1 MRGGADMQKL
11 AEVVAEMKIP
21 QRASSPPLPEP
32 EREAALD
39 RVAERLAEA
48 LLCRG
53 FSRQQLGHCF
63 ETFDRSREP
72 VAYQKALACVEN
84 QQTLVLWGP
93 CGTGK
98 THLACAILRRHI
110 EDCGQVTGIY
120 TDRDATGI
128 ARFLPFGDLLRR
140 VRATYGDDSESEQGI
155 LSRYWKVPILA
166 LDDVGNEAA
175 KDPSFSQRIGYAMID
190 YRYRQELPVILTTN
204 CHPDKLAW
212 HIGQAAVD
220 RLFERGEFVEMR
232 SKSYRRK
239 K

>member
-1 MRGGADMQKL
+1 M
-11 AEVVAEMKIP
+11 
-21 QRASSPPLPEP
+21 
-32 EREAALD
+32 
-39 RVAERLAEA
+39 AERLVEA

-53 FSRQQLGHCF
+53 FSSKELPFCF

-84 QQTLVLWGP
+84 RRTLVLWGP
-93 CGTGK
+93 YGTGK

-128 ARFLPFGDLLRR
+128 ARLLPFGTLLARI
-140 VRATYGDDSESEQGI
+140 RATYDIDGESEEGI
-155 LSRYWKVPILA
+155 LSRYRNAPILV

-175 KDPSFSQRIGYAMID
+175 KDPSFSQRIGYAMIA

-212 HIGQAAVD
+212 HIGKAAVD
-220 RLFERGEFVEMR
+220 RLFEMGEFVEMR